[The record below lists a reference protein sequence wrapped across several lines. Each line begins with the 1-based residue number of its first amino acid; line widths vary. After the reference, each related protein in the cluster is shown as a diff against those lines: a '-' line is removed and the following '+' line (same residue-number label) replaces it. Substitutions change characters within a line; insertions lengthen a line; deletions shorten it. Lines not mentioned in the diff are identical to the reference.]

1 MELSG
6 IGNMDIHDTLSA
18 DHDALR
24 GFVEKIRAQRASA
37 TVDSLTP
44 LLRPLQESVRAH
56 FAREEAYYRTVD
68 ADKRFQ
74 DRGFI
79 HQLRNDHAALLFG
92 MESLLIRLRKNGP
105 ADAWWRHFDNLMN
118 VFLPHMDNEEHKLFP
133 EAERLLTPE
142 EWATIRAA
150 MAEKS

>member
-1 MELSG
+1 
-6 IGNMDIHDTLSA
+6 MDIHDSLSA

-24 GFVEKIRAQRASA
+24 ALVEKIRAQRGSA
-37 TVDSLTP
+37 TVESLTP
-44 LLRPLQESVRAH
+44 LLRPLQENVRTH
-56 FAREEAYYRTVD
+56 FAREESYYRTVD
-68 ADKRFQ
+68 ADKRFK

-105 ADAWWRHFDNLMN
+105 AEAWWQHFDNLMD
-118 VFLPHMDNEEHKLFP
+118 VFLPHMHNEEHTLFP

-150 MAEKS
+150 MENPSA

>member
-1 MELSG
+1 
-6 IGNMDIHDTLSA
+6 MDIHDSLSS
-18 DHDALR
+18 DHNALR
-24 GFVEKIRAQRASA
+24 ALVENIRAQRRSA
-37 TVDSLTP
+37 TLDSLTP
-44 LLRPLQESVRAH
+44 LLRPLQESVRIH

-68 ADKRFQ
+68 ADKRFK
-74 DRGFI
+74 DRDFI

-105 ADAWWRHFDNLMN
+105 VDTWWQHFDNLMD
-118 VFLPHMDNEEHKLFP
+118 VFLPHMHNEEHKLFP